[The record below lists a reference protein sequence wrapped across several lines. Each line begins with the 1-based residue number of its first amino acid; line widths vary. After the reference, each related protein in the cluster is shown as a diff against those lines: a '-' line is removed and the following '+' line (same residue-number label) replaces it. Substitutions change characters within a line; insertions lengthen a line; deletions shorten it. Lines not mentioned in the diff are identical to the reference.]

1 MRSSITLTYPA
12 NEYLQAR
19 ADDLLKISQTSLE
32 EILHQEG
39 NSSLF
44 TAPALTRQNS
54 NVTTTSQPSLSDKTG
69 KAGAVGGKRKRD
81 LSFSGA
87 GNVSLQ
93 DLPAEARSLLVA
105 QIQGMT
111 GRREV
116 TEEDIEDLLRG
127 TANEGEGEGEEEG
140 DSEGMD
146 QSEDEGDEEEEEEGE
161 GSVDEEGDSDAEG
174 SDGDKL
180 DAEGRNG
187 TSHTPAKRARTV
199 GDPTTDASATSAS
212 SNGLPPALSSPSAGS
227 DSSLKPYP
235 AEGQLEF
242 LDDCFQM
249 IALMIK
255 GNVARMKDDMKKE
268 GATSRYNS
276 YEGSGELK
284 HSRRELTAK
293 LRLQESRIQIRLKKT
308 EEAGH
313 PLPRLEVMNQRF
325 HLDPFEKR
333 IILLLIGECCCYSAL
348 Y

>member
-1 MRSSITLTYPA
+1 M
-12 NEYLQAR
+12 
-19 ADDLLKISQTSLE
+19 LKISQTSLE

-54 NVTTTSQPSLSDKTG
+54 NVTTTSQPSLLDKAG
-69 KAGAVGGKRKRD
+69 KAGTGVGKRKRD

-127 TANEGEGEGEEEG
+127 TANEGEEEG
-140 DSEGMD
+140 DSEVMD
-146 QSEDEGDEEEEEEGE
+146 QSEDEGDEGDEGDEEEEEGE
-161 GSVDEEGDSDAEG
+161 GSVDEEADSDAEG

-187 TSHTPAKRARTV
+187 TSHTPTKRARTV
-199 GDPTTDASATSAS
+199 GDPTTDTSATSAS

-333 IILLLIGECCCYSAL
+333 IILLLIGETVFFCTHFLFSSFSHTL
-348 Y
+348 FSFF